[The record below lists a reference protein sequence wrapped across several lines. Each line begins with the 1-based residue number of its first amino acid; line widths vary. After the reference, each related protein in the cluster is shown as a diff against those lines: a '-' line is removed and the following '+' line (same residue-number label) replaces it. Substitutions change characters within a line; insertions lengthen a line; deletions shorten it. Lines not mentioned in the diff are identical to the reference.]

1 MIVKENK
8 KQLSFLFQETDSY
21 FDLGYMILSQAKLSG
36 MLPYKR
42 TKLNEKEKLLFIT
55 ESFEALPN
63 ALPKLSEDEIIDILY
78 AVVFMTQK
86 VEENGFMKKECIWCR
101 YENIYYDKESH
112 KPLFAVLPIT
122 QEFRYADGVSWKCR
136 FEETLLQIGDF
147 LSEAKNVRFKQLVA
161 LLKSAKISI
170 EELLEKIDELGTGM
184 SGLLVDRKEEI
195 SDNHLELIYSGQEG
209 TFQFMI
215 ENQDFIIGRNPDE
228 ADGVLQLSGK
238 VSRKHC
244 LITKINR
251 NYFVQDLDSANGT
264 VVNGIKIPSYEL
276 MQLEANDVLSL
287 ADVDLR
293 VRIVESL

>member
-1 MIVKENK
+1 MIVKDNR

-21 FDLGYMILSQAKLSG
+21 FEMGYMILKQAKLSG

-55 ESFEALPN
+55 EQFISLPN
-63 ALPKLSEDEIIDILY
+63 ILPRLSEDEIIDVLY

-101 YENIYYDKESH
+101 YENIYYDEETR

-122 QEFRYADGVSWKCR
+122 KEFRYADGASWKKC

-147 LSEAKNVRFKQLVA
+147 LSEGKKSNFRQLIE
-161 LLKSAKISI
+161 LLKSDKISI
-170 EELLEKIDELGTGM
+170 KELLEKIDALGNGM
-184 SGLLVDRKEEI
+184 SGLLVERSREI
-195 SDNHLELIYSGQEG
+195 LDNQLELIYCGKEG
-209 TFQFMI
+209 TFGFTI
-215 ENQDFIIGRNPDE
+215 ASQDFIIGRDPQE
-228 ADGVLQLSGK
+228 ADGVLQISGK

-251 NYFVQDLDSANGT
+251 NYFVQDLDSTNGT
-264 VVNGIKIPSYEL
+264 VVNGTRIPPYEL
-276 MQLEANDVLSL
+276 MQLEQNDVLSL

-293 VRIVESL
+293 VKIVL